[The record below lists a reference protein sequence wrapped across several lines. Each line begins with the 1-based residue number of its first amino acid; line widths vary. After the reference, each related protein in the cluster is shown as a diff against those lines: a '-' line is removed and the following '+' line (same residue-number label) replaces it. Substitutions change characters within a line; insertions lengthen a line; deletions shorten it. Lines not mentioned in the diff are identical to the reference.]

1 MNNPNTP
8 QPDFP
13 EARLEKRVPW
23 VRRVVGSSRMW
34 WATLAAV
41 LVAGYLVYRSVE
53 QTGPEITIHFPE
65 GHGLKVGDYV
75 RYRGIDVGHVDR
87 VDLSEDLTGIEVQV
101 TLLHGADDLA
111 REATQFWIVRPQLSL
126 TEIRGLETAVGAKYI
141 AAQPAVGEGNRDN
154 TAHYEFNGLSAP
166 PPGAVDDRGVE
177 IVLRGD
183 DSYALTA
190 GAPVT
195 WRGVDVGQVLS
206 ADLASDT
213 RYVDVRIRIDSAY
226 RNLLRT
232 NSKFWATGGVGID
245 AGLLGVKFRAQS
257 LSTIARGGVSFI
269 TPSEADDAAM
279 VRPGHVFTLH
289 AEPDDDWVEAAST
302 VSLIDFPLP
311 PTVTIR
317 SQWQEKQ
324 FGFTRNRE
332 RSTIAVVLAEQGS
345 KKLSLIAPS
354 SGLETPSGA
363 LAESF
368 SSQVFAAGR
377 DRPLFNVPADAKPI
391 PHTAGLTRY
400 ELNAERPIDVAVP
413 PMQVRKLAATEDCC
427 LVRSVA
433 GDGGASSVIQSIS
446 RMELSVSGKQW
457 RIDQSDRDLADWHG
471 AAVVATSDGKLLG
484 MVVTDTAGIV
494 VAPLAAAKR

>member
-1 MNNPNTP
+1 
-8 QPDFP
+8 
-13 EARLEKRVPW
+13 
-23 VRRVVGSSRMW
+23 MW

-41 LVAGYLVYRSVE
+41 LVAGYLVYRSIE
-53 QTGPEITIHFPE
+53 PAGPEITIRFPE

-87 VDLSEDLTGIEVQV
+87 VDLTDDLTGVEVQV

-126 TEIRGLETAVGAKYI
+126 TEIRGIETAVGAKYI
-141 AAQPAVGEGNRDN
+141 AAQPAAEQPPSDNRVV
-154 TAHYEFNGLSAP
+154 YEFQGLNAP

-177 IVLRGD
+177 IVLRGN

-213 RYVDVRIRIDSAY
+213 RYVDVRIRIDAAY

-232 NSKFWATGGVGID
+232 NSKFWATSGVGID

-269 TPSEADDAAM
+269 TPSESGEAAL

-311 PTVTIR
+311 ATVTIR

-324 FGFTRNRE
+324 FGFTRSRE
-332 RSTIAVVLAEQGS
+332 RLTTAVVLAQVGATQ
-345 KKLSLIAPS
+345 LTLIAPA
-354 SGLETPSGA
+354 SGLETPKGA
-363 LAESF
+363 LADSH
-368 SSQVFAAGR
+368 SWQVLAAGR
-377 DRPLFNVPADAKPI
+377 ERPLFEVPSGAKLTS
-391 PHTAGLTRY
+391 HGAGLTRCD
-400 ELNAERPIDVAVP
+400 LTAEQPLDVAIP
-413 PMQVRKLAATEDCC
+413 LEQVRKLTAPEDCC

-433 GDGGASSVIQSIS
+433 GEGGVSSVLQSIS
-446 RMELSVSGKQW
+446 RTELTASSKQW
-457 RIDQSDRDLADWHG
+457 RLDTSDRDLTDWHG

-484 MVVTDTAGIV
+484 MVVTDEVGMLVTGV
-494 VAPLAAAKR
+494 GE